1 MSVET
6 PGPVEVIVCETCRRK
21 DGEDLDGATAGRQFA
36 DALRGLIDS
45 DAELD
50 GVRLTT
56 MRCLMACGRACTVH
70 LRAPGRMGYV
80 IGDMSAEADRL
91 HALIA
96 YLRGYLRSETGVVP
110 YRDWPEAIKGRFI
123 ARVPAMPGND

>member
-1 MSVET
+1 MT
-6 PGPVEVIVCETCRRK
+6 VEVIVCETCRRK
-21 DGEDLDGATAGRQFA
+21 DGEPLDGITAGREFA
-36 DALRGLIDS
+36 DALRGMLAS
-45 DAELD
+45 DADLN

-80 IGDMSAEADRL
+80 LGDMSSEPDRL

-96 YLRGYLRSETGVVP
+96 YLRGYVRSSDGVVP
-110 YRDWPEAIKGRFI
+110 YADWPEAIKGRFVSRI
-123 ARVPAMPGND
+123 PAPPPGND